1 MKKESLLTRL
11 KKKFCNHNFKL
22 EHEDVATLSTGDN
35 TLYRTFVCSKCG
47 KTEVHQFIIKK

>member
-22 EHEDVATLSTGDN
+22 EHEDVATLSTGED
-35 TLYRTFVCSKCG
+35 TLYRTFVCTKCG